1 MRLHPYGR
9 AGRLLFRA
17 PVLLYRLGLGW
28 LLGSRFMLLTHVGRK
43 TGRRHSTVV
52 EVVGHEPSTDTFY
65 VVSGFG
71 RRADWFRNVLR
82 NPGVEITVG
91 GRRARARAYLP
102 PEEEAMPVFRAFCT
116 AHPTELRIMLR
127 LFGCPPV
134 EGEEDMRAF
143 LKRYPV
149 VAFKVESAKNL

>member
-1 MRLHPYGR
+1 M
-9 AGRLLFRA
+9 
-17 PVLLYRLGLGW
+17 
-28 LLGSRFMLLTHVGRK
+28 
-43 TGRRHSTVV
+43 
-52 EVVGHEPSTDTFY
+52 GHEPSTDTFY

-134 EGEEDMRAF
+134 ESEEDMRAF
-143 LKRYPV
+143 LKRCPV